1 MPDWKQLV
9 RAHLAPLRL
18 PPERALEIV
27 EELALHLDAAYE
39 TALAKGLSEEAA
51 KAQAL
56 AQISD
61 WRLLE
66 CELSRVEQA
75 PLSQWLPPLEKP
87 RGGIRMESL
96 LQDLRYGVR
105 MLGKNPGF
113 TLIAVLSLA
122 LGIGANTA
130 IFSLLDAVLL
140 KSLPVQEPDK
150 LVLFGSGEE
159 TGLNTGFPNRSW
171 ELFSYPFYQEVRQ
184 RQEVFTEVAAILNN
198 PRSPY
203 GVVNIRGASGE
214 AEKLNLQL
222 VSGTYFSVLGVQA
235 SLGRAFTDADEH
247 RAGGPPVA
255 VVSYDWWQRRLGGD
269 PAVVGATISARQTV
283 YTIIGVAPKEFFGT
297 TVGWAPDLWVPL
309 ALEEQSPSSLWS
321 GRHNQERQSLYLIAR
336 LKNGVRAEQASAA
349 VNLLFK
355 QSLQERAGA
364 QPSPERLQAIERAS
378 IELTPVGRGLSIL
391 RREFSL
397 SLRILMAVVGLVLL
411 IACANVANLLL
422 ARAAARQKE
431 FAVRM
436 AIGAGRTR
444 LIRQLLTESL
454 LLSGLGGIAGVLLA
468 WWGSRLL
475 LLMTS
480 ARAEALPLDVTP
492 NARILGFTLLASLL
506 SAVIFGTAPA
516 LRAARIEPNAALK
529 GGKGA
534 AQAESRSPLG
544 KALVVAQVALSLVL
558 LVGAGLF
565 VRTLIN
571 LQNVPTGFNQEN
583 VMLFQLYTFMLGYED
598 AQYAPLMREIEE
610 KVKAVPGVQSA
621 SFASFIFN
629 FSTVLGESRVFTDG
643 PEQPEGQRSVRQNLV
658 GTDYFTTRDIPLI
671 AGRSFSPHD
680 TADSPKVAI
689 ISEAMAARF
698 FPNGSPLGKR
708 FGTSGRPR
716 NEFEIVG
723 VVKDAKY
730 GAVTEPLRPMAYYP
744 HAQIPEQLENFVV
757 RFSGAPEAIV
767 PQVRQAI
774 KQVNRNLPVDEVVS
788 LSEYIGRSLTQQRL
802 VAQLASFFG
811 LLALLLACVGLYGVL
826 SYAVARRTNEIGIRV
841 ALGAQRRDV
850 LWLVLRE
857 ALTLVLIGIA
867 IGLGASLAATQTA
880 STLLF
885 GLQPNDPLTL
895 GLATLLLLTVAALSG
910 YLPARRAARV
920 DPLVALRHE

>member
-1 MPDWKQLV
+1 M
-9 RAHLAPLRL
+9 RIRRLRGWL
-18 PPERALEIV
+18 MWLFGLFDRGRREREFAEELESH
-27 EELALHLDAAYE
+27 LALHIEDNIRA
-39 TALAKGLSEEAA
+39 GMSPEEARR
-51 KAQAL
+51 Q
-56 AQISD
+56 AQIKLGGVTQAQELH
-61 WRLLE
+61 REQRGLPMLE
-66 CELSRVEQA
+66 TL
-75 PLSQWLPPLEKP
+75 
-87 RGGIRMESL
+87 I
-96 LQDLRYGVR
+96 QDLRFGLR
-105 MLGKNPGF
+105 MLRKNPGF
-113 TLIAVLSLA
+113 TLVAALSLA

-140 KSLPVQEPDK
+140 KSLPVAEPDK
-150 LVLFGSGEE
+150 LMLFGNGVE
-159 TGLNTGFPNRSW
+159 TGLNTGFPNKSW
-171 ELFSYPFYQEVRQ
+171 DLFSYPFYQDARR
-184 RQEVFTEVAAILNN
+184 RQEVFTEVAAILNT

-235 SLGRAFTDADEH
+235 SLGRTFTEADDQQ
-247 RAGGPPVA
+247 AGGQPVA
-255 VVSYDWWQRRLGGD
+255 VVSYDWWQRRLGAD

-297 TVGWAPDLWVPL
+297 TVGQSPDLWAPL

-321 GRHNQERQSLYLIAR
+321 GVHKQDAQSLYLIAR
-336 LKNGVRAEQASAA
+336 LKNGVSAEQASAA

-355 QSLQERAGA
+355 QYLQEMAGA
-364 QPSPERLQAIERAS
+364 QPSPERLQTIQRAS

-411 IACANVANLLL
+411 IACANVANLSL
-422 ARAAARQKE
+422 ARAAARSSE
-431 FAVRM
+431 FAVRL
-436 AIGAGRTR
+436 AVGAGRTR

-454 LLSGLGGIAGVLLA
+454 LIASLGGIAGVLLA
-468 WWGSRLL
+468 WRLSRLL
-475 LLMTS
+475 LHMAS
-480 ARAEALPLDVTP
+480 ARAEALPLNVTP

-506 SAVIFGTAPA
+506 STVIFGVAPA
-516 LRAARIEPNAALK
+516 LRAARVEPNAALK

-534 AQAESRSPLG
+534 TQTTSRSPLG

-571 LQNVPTGFNQEN
+571 LQNQSAGFKQEN
-583 VMLFQLYTFMLGYED
+583 VMLFQLYTFMLGYEY

-610 KVKAVPGVQSA
+610 RVKAVPGVQAA
-621 SFASFIFN
+621 SFSTFVFN
-629 FSTVLGESRVFTDG
+629 QDQWTSRVFTDE
-643 PEQPEGQRSVRQNLV
+643 PEQPEGQRSVRQSLV
-658 GTDYFTTRDIPLI
+658 GVDYFKTMGISLI
-671 AGRSFSPHD
+671 AGRTFSPHD
-680 TADSPKVAI
+680 TADSPKVAV
-689 ISEAMAARF
+689 ISESMAARF

-708 FGTSGRPR
+708 FGVSERP
-716 NEFEIVG
+716 EKKFEIVG

-730 GAVTEPLRPMAYYP
+730 GVMAEQMRLMAYYP
-744 HAQIPEQLENFVV
+744 HAQIPQPLGNFVV
-757 RFSGAPEAIV
+757 RFSGAPESIV

-774 KQVNRNLPVDEVVS
+774 KQVNSALPVDEVVG
-788 LSEYIGRSLTQQRL
+788 LSEFIGRSLTQQRL
-802 VAQLASFFG
+802 VAQIASFFG

-857 ALTLVLIGIA
+857 ALKLALIGVV
-867 IGLGASLAATQTA
+867 IGLGASLAVTQTA
-880 STLLF
+880 SSLLF
-885 GLQPNDPLTL
+885 GLRSNDPLTL
-895 GLATLLLLTVAALSG
+895 GMATLLLLTVASLAG

-920 DPLVALRHE
+920 DSLTALREEG